1 MKRESAGISLAILWC
16 FFCFAMLPGCSGKS
30 DIPSASAIQRG
41 KVTISWDE
49 LPGAVAYNLYFG
61 SSEGLTKWNSVKIPK
76 ADTPFTLTDLSWGK
90 SYFFG
95 LSAVSAAGEG
105 EILVEREYTV
115 KTAEG
120 SLHLAA
126 PVAPK
131 PEPKPLQQPVPH
143 QQPVAHSSLNAGEG
157 KATLEWDAVPGATS
171 YNLYIGEAP
180 GVNRQNGRKIANV
193 SAPHRLT
200 GLKIGTTYYL
210 VVTAMS
216 AAGESAESKELS
228 VTAE

>member
-1 MKRESAGISLAILWC
+1 MIRESVRISLAILLC
-16 FFCFAMLPGCSGKS
+16 FFCVAMLPGCSGKS

-41 KVTISWDE
+41 KASISWDDV
-49 LPGAVAYNLYFG
+49 PGAVAYNVYFG

-76 ADTPFTLTDLSWGK
+76 AARPLTLTDLFWGK

-95 LSAVSAAGEG
+95 LSAVTAAGEG

-120 SLHLAA
+120 YVHLAV

-131 PEPKPLQQPVPH
+131 PDPKPLQQPVP
-143 QQPVAHSSLNAGEG
+143 QSSMNAGDG
-157 KATLEWDAVPGATS
+157 KATLVWDAVPGATA
-171 YNLYIGEAP
+171 YNLYISESP

-216 AAGESAESKELS
+216 AAGESAESLELS
-228 VTAE
+228 IKAE